1 MLHDEVRLSPR
12 ANMAPNPGAIMKTI
26 LLSLLLI
33 TSCATKRF
41 YQGPAVTQELRKNAT
56 SLELVITSIESD
68 FNEKASFLK
77 RFEIKGKDPFITE
90 NLENKLAEMNLKRE
104 AILSKSFTIRD
115 ENNGLLHKVE
125 NKSMIKEGE
134 PEFRAIE
141 NFAESKDK
149 ELSGLI
155 KDFSEYR
162 KASAEFEKLAFF
174 TRMVK
179 R

>member
-1 MLHDEVRLSPR
+1 
-12 ANMAPNPGAIMKTI
+12 MKKI

-68 FNEKASFLK
+68 FKEKQTFLK
-77 RFEIKGKDPFITE
+77 RFEVKGKDPFITE
-90 NLENKLAEMNLKRE
+90 NLETKLAEMNMKRE
-104 AILSKSFTIRD
+104 AVLAKSFNIRE
-115 ENNGLLHKVE
+115 ENNSLLHKVE
-125 NKSMIKEGE
+125 NKSKIKEGDS
-134 PEFRAIE
+134 EFRAIE
-141 NFAESKDK
+141 NFAEKKDQ

-155 KDFSEYR
+155 KEFGEYR

>member
-1 MLHDEVRLSPR
+1 MLYTVLRLSPR
-12 ANMAPNPGAIMKTI
+12 AIMAPHPGAIMKKI

-68 FNEKASFLK
+68 FKEKQTFLK
-77 RFEIKGKDPFITE
+77 RFEVKGKDPFITE
-90 NLENKLAEMNLKRE
+90 NLETKLAEMNMKRE
-104 AILSKSFTIRD
+104 AVLAKSFNIRE
-115 ENNGLLHKVE
+115 ENNSLLHKVE
-125 NKSMIKEGE
+125 NKSKIKEGDS
-134 PEFRAIE
+134 EFRAIE
-141 NFAESKDK
+141 NFAVKKDQ

-155 KDFSEYR
+155 KEFGEYR